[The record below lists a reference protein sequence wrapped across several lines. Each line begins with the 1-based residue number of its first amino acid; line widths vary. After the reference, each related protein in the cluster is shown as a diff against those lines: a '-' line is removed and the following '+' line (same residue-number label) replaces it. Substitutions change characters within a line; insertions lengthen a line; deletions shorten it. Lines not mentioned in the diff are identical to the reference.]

1 MILICRCGTA
11 GMSTRDSCSI
21 EPFVQ
26 GHGCVGLQTATVNP
40 KPGTVVLVVW
50 MSSVWPC
57 SQELPRS
64 CAATCS
70 LPSSRKLPVTAEVRK
85 SWKPSVKGDFQTS

>member
-1 MILICRCGTA
+1 
-11 GMSTRDSCSI
+11 MSTRDSCSI

-40 KPGTVVLVVW
+40 KPGAVVSVVW
-50 MSSVWPC
+50 TSSVWPC

-64 CAATCS
+64 RAASRS
-70 LPSSRKLPVTAEVRK
+70 LSSSCKLPVTAEVRK
-85 SWKPSVKGDFQTS
+85 S